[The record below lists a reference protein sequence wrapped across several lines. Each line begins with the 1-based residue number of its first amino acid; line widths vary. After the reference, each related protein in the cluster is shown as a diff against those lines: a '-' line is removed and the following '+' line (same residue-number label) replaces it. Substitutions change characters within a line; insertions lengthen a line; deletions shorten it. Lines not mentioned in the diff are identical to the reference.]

1 MKIKRNMAMVRH
13 DGEFILVDPIRLS
26 PDEEKRLDGLGK
38 VERILRL
45 GPMHGVDR
53 YGGELWVAGRSEAHP
68 EPKPAIVWDSATA
81 TARIRSAALGPRDLP
96 PVRRAR
102 ALRER
107 RGPDL
112 FALTADVP
120 RDELFCRR

>member
-1 MKIKRNMAMVRH
+1 MNALMKIKRNMAMVRH

-81 TARIRSAALGPRDLP
+81 AARLRSAALGAHGTFLP
-96 PVRRAR
+96 SVAHAACERAVDQIYSR
-102 ALRER
+102 
-107 RGPDL
+107 
-112 FALTADVP
+112 
-120 RDELFCRR
+120 